1 MKVVITGGAGYI
13 GYGLADLLA
22 ANEKVTSVL
31 LYDNLSRQNDAVF
44 FSPISRP
51 EQVRLIKADIIDTR
65 KLRKALSG
73 ADVLIHLAARV
84 STPFANQDPHFFE
97 QVNHWGTAETVYA
110 AEATDIRRFIYLS
123 SASVYG
129 KTTAQV
135 TEETIPNPQSYYG
148 ISKLRGEEHVARLK
162 DSRET
167 YIIRCGNV
175 YGYSAA
181 LRFDAVINNF
191 MLQANLEN
199 RLTIHGSG
207 MQKRSF
213 AHVLDVD
220 RMLSELVFT
229 DAPGGTYN
237 FIRKT
242 LSINEIADAFEALF
256 PQLERIYINQHIG
269 MSSLEVSSDSRLS
282 AHLSIP
288 ETSLL
293 DELKAF
299 KSRFAFGNSLSAL
312 Q

>member
-1 MKVVITGGAGYI
+1 MKIVITGGAGYI
-13 GYGLADLLA
+13 GYGLADLLTKE
-22 ANEKVTSVL
+22 NQVSSVL
-31 LYDNLSRQNDAVF
+31 IYDNLSRQNDAVF

-51 EQVRLIKADIIDTR
+51 EKIKLIKADILDTR
-65 KLRKALSG
+65 KLRKALDG

-84 STPFANQDPHFFE
+84 STPFANQDAHFFE

-110 AEATDIRRFIYLS
+110 AEAANIKRVIYLS

-129 KTTAQV
+129 KTTERA
-135 TEETIPNPQSYYG
+135 TEATIPNPQSYYG
-148 ISKLRGEEHVARLK
+148 ISKLRGEEHVARLM
-162 DSRET
+162 DSTKT

-175 YGYSAA
+175 YGYSPA

-213 AHVLDVD
+213 AHVNDVD
-220 RMLSELVFT
+220 NMLSQMVFT
-229 DAPGGTYN
+229 NAPGGTYN

-242 LSINEIADAFEALF
+242 LSINEIADIFEMLF
-256 PQLERIYINQHIG
+256 PKLERIYINQHIG
-269 MSSLEVSSDSRLS
+269 MSSLEVSIES
-282 AHLSIP
+282 ALNRFLHLD

-299 KSRFAFGNSLSAL
+299 KSRFAFGNSLSTG
-312 Q
+312 

>member
-1 MKVVITGGAGYI
+1 MKIVITGGAGYI
-13 GYGLADLLA
+13 GYGLADLLTKE
-22 ANEKVTSVL
+22 NQVSSVL
-31 LYDNLSRQNDAVF
+31 IYDNLSRQNDAVF

-51 EQVRLIKADIIDTR
+51 EKIKLIKADILDTR
-65 KLRKALSG
+65 KLRKALDG

-84 STPFANQDPHFFE
+84 STPFANQDAHFFE

-110 AEATDIRRFIYLS
+110 AEAAKIKRVIYLS

-129 KTTAQV
+129 KTTERA
-135 TEETIPNPQSYYG
+135 TEATIPNPQSYYG
-148 ISKLRGEEHVARLK
+148 ISKLRGEEHVARLM
-162 DSRET
+162 DSTET

-175 YGYSAA
+175 YGYSPA

-213 AHVLDVD
+213 AHVNDVD
-220 RMLSELVFT
+220 KMLSQMVFT
-229 DAPGGTYN
+229 NAPGGTYN

-242 LSINEIADAFEALF
+242 LSINEIADIFEMLF
-256 PQLERIYINQHIG
+256 PKLERIYINQHIG
-269 MSSLEVSSDSRLS
+269 MSSLEVSIES
-282 AHLSIP
+282 ALNRFLHLD

-299 KSRFAFGNSLSAL
+299 KSRFAFGNSLSTG
-312 Q
+312 

>member
-1 MKVVITGGAGYI
+1 MKIVITGGAGYI
-13 GYGLADLLA
+13 GYGLADLLTKE
-22 ANEKVTSVL
+22 NQVSSVL
-31 LYDNLSRQNDAVF
+31 IYDNLSRQNDAVF

-51 EQVRLIKADIIDTR
+51 EKIKLIKADILDTR
-65 KLRKALSG
+65 KLRKALDG

-84 STPFANQDPHFFE
+84 STPFANQDAHFFE

-110 AEATDIRRFIYLS
+110 AEAAKIKRVIYLS

-129 KTTAQV
+129 KTTERA
-135 TEETIPNPQSYYG
+135 TEATIPNPQSYYG
-148 ISKLRGEEHVARLK
+148 ISKLRGEEHVARLM
-162 DSRET
+162 DSTET

-175 YGYSAA
+175 YGYSPA

-213 AHVLDVD
+213 AHVNDVD
-220 RMLSELVFT
+220 KMLSQMVFT
-229 DAPGGTYN
+229 NARGGTYN

-242 LSINEIADAFEALF
+242 LSINEIADIFEILF
-256 PQLERIYINQHIG
+256 PKLERIYINQHIG
-269 MSSLEVSSDSRLS
+269 MSSLEVSIES
-282 AHLSIP
+282 ALNRFLHLD

-299 KSRFAFGNSLSAL
+299 KSRFAFGNSLSTG
-312 Q
+312 